1 MSDPR
6 YPSASPLLA
15 LEIKTIS
22 NSVNPPAGSQT
33 NPTPVP
39 EDTYEPN
46 RPIPLNRRRR
56 RNSAHEGQTARSRG
70 DEGKGSSDHKC
81 PKCARYFTRGFT
93 LREHLRRHDN
103 IRPFSC
109 RECSKSFVSSKDRNR
124 HELLHSGEKA
134 FVCEQLMGDGT
145 RKGCGRRFARADG
158 LSAHLRS
165 DAGRMCCAD
174 TMSGSAKAE
183 ETMDNDWYGQDENV
197 KTKDGIGYR
206 RHSSEPIISLPLIE
220 VFPPSDTRTTTPKPM
235 RPLESDELLKRLG
248 VGVDGYLHT
257 IATQPQDK
265 PPSSSNG
272 SEDESSPVSG
282 GIWEGTRR
290 KVQFP
295 VHRHDFPVI
304 FETW

>member
-1 MSDPR
+1 
-6 YPSASPLLA
+6 
-15 LEIKTIS
+15 
-22 NSVNPPAGSQT
+22 
-33 NPTPVP
+33 
-39 EDTYEPN
+39 
-46 RPIPLNRRRR
+46 
-56 RNSAHEGQTARSRG
+56 
-70 DEGKGSSDHKC
+70 
-81 PKCARYFTRGFT
+81 
-93 LREHLRRHDN
+93 
-103 IRPFSC
+103 
-109 RECSKSFVSSKDRNR
+109 
-124 HELLHSGEKA
+124 
-134 FVCEQLMGDGT
+134 MGDGT

>member
-1 MSDPR
+1 MFEPP
-6 YPSASPLLA
+6 YPSAGPLLA
-15 LEIKTIS
+15 LEIKAIG
-22 NSVNPPAGSQT
+22 NSVDQPAGSQT
-33 NPTPVP
+33 NATPIP

-46 RPIPLNRRRR
+46 RPIPLHRRKRR
-56 RNSAHEGQTARSRG
+56 YSAHEGHTTRSKG

-109 RECSKSFVSSKDRNR
+109 RECSKSFVSLKDRNR
-124 HELLHSGEKA
+124 HELLHSGEKT
-134 FVCEQLMGDGT
+134 FVCEHFMEDGT
-145 RKGCGRRFARADG
+145 RRGCGRRFARADG

-165 DAGRMCCAD
+165 DAGRACCAD
-174 TMSGSAKAE
+174 TMTSSAKAE
-183 ETMDNDWYGQDENV
+183 ENMDYDWYGQSEDV
-197 KTKDGIGYR
+197 KIEDGIGYR

-220 VFPPSDTRTTTPKPM
+220 VFPPSDTETTAPKPI
-235 RPLESDELLKRLG
+235 RRLDSNELLMRLG

-265 PPSSSNG
+265 ASSSSNG

-282 GIWEGTRR
+282 CIWEGTRR
-290 KVQFP
+290 KIQFP